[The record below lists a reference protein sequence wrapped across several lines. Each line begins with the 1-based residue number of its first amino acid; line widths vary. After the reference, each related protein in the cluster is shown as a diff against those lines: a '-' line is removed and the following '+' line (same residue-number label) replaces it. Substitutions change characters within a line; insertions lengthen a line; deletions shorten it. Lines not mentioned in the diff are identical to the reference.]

1 MIFDLNL
8 YTIRIQNTKLV
19 TYLLKFS
26 YIHLQL
32 YSIRN
37 VDYSRARIY
46 NIGATSIYQ
55 IRQLKTTIGAFYK
68 LKQGESERREIR

>member
-1 MIFDLNL
+1 MIFYLNL

-19 TYLLKFS
+19 TYLLKSS

-37 VDYSRARIY
+37 ADYSRARIY
-46 NIGATSIYQ
+46 NIGATSIYH
-55 IRQLKTTIGAFYK
+55 RRRLKTTIGAFYK
-68 LKQGESERREIR
+68 SKQGESERREIR